1 MTPATTRS
9 DDNTEADD
17 AATTA
22 GARVTRPP
30 FAQARYLLAV
40 FVGGAI
46 GATVRYLL
54 EDAFANPDV
63 AWPWPTFL
71 INLSGS
77 LVLGFGYRA
86 LALSGPDAGWRRLAR
101 IGGGT
106 GVIGGYTTYSAFA
119 LEATQLIRADQIAIG
134 TAYALTS
141 VVLGIACAWVGA
153 TLAQHIVQPAT
164 DEGDAE

>member
-1 MTPATTRS
+1 MAV
-9 DDNTEADD
+9 ADLSHQPQWV
-17 AATTA
+17 TGPRVRLSRA
-22 GARVTRPP
+22 GT
-30 FAQARYLLAV
+30 Q
-40 FVGGAI
+40 
-46 GATVRYLL
+46 
-54 EDAFANPDV
+54 
-63 AWPWPTFL
+63 W
-71 INLSGS
+71 
-77 LVLGFGYRA
+77 
-86 LALSGPDAGWRRLAR
+86 PDAGWRQLAR